1 MSLNRIVVLLTPLV
15 FAPAAGWLSVFAA
28 KHGITM
34 PKDKALASEI
44 EGVTFV
50 LGALIAYAKA
60 HHWLRGWQKYEQD
73 VAPFLADLTS
83 DKHGA

>member
-15 FAPAAGWLSVFAA
+15 FAPAAGWLTLFAA

-34 PKDKALASEI
+34 PKDKVVTSEI
-44 EGVTFV
+44 EAATFV

-60 HHWLRGWQKYEQD
+60 HHWLRGWQKYEQEI
-73 VAPFLADLTS
+73 APFLAEVADDT
-83 DKHGA
+83 HGA